1 MLLCTSTALS
11 AATWQGTVFN
21 DSNGNGRR
29 DGGEAGIAGVAVSNG
44 AAVVRTDAAGRY
56 VLNGE
61 GEGFVFVV
69 KPRGWRIPV
78 EGSNLPAF
86 YRRLAGGPGAPGDGR
101 SEMGDRGVVRVPS
114 PGESPRQGSA
124 GATSGNPG
132 NQQPSMPS
140 AQSSGAGAGTQNPGA
155 ALDFPL
161 VAAVEPDAFRA
172 LVFADTQVGSEKEI
186 GYLERTIIDGIVN
199 DRGGPEGQRVGG
211 SDNRGRA
218 SGPALPPAAALP
230 SDPQT
235 LRSSDPRI
243 AFGVTLGDVT
253 NDKPELYD
261 ALNRAIAR
269 IGVPWYPLLGNH
281 DLDLGAMQDRGSAA
295 TFEAKYGPST
305 HAFQYGQVL
314 FVALNNVRYQG
325 GLRYLGGLTDGQ
337 FGWIEQLLAGTPRE
351 TLVVVMMHIPWFFN
365 DPANNATFR
374 LADRARLFGLLAGRP
389 NLLLLSGHSHYQ
401 RHVFYTAAEGWTGA
415 VPLHEYNVAAA
426 SGGFWGGPPDA
437 SGIPIATQWDGT
449 PHGYAILSFD
459 GTKPPQMDYR
469 AARKAPDDQIGLWG
483 PAVVALKQGFV
494 SFYANVYNGHEGWK
508 IEARVDDRTWGPMRK
523 VVDWDPG
530 YAAQYLA
537 QDAGPA
543 PAPTP
548 RLPDPLVNY
557 HLWRAYL
564 PADLAAGPHTIEV
577 RATDPAG
584 MIYTARRDVIIR

>member
-1 MLLCTSTALS
+1 MKLGRGLGCIGLACVASAS

-21 DSNGNGRR
+21 DANRNGHR
-29 DGGEAGIAGVAVSNG
+29 DPGETGIADVAVSNG
-44 AAVVRTDAAGRY
+44 AAVVRTDTTGHY
-56 VLNGE
+56 SIE
-61 GEGFVFVV
+61 GDGDGFLFVV
-69 KPRGWRIPV
+69 KPRNWSVPLGAQ
-78 EGSNLPAF
+78 NLPQS
-86 YRRLAGGPGAPGDGR
+86 YRRLSEVGLPRPGGRDEDPPNPGRVIDPALPLNQTADGRGQMPAAGG
-101 SEMGDRGVVRVPS
+101 SS
-114 PGESPRQGSA
+114 LSSA
-124 GATSGNPG
+124 LLPLSSATV
-132 NQQPSMPS
+132 
-140 AQSSGAGAGTQNPGA
+140 
-155 ALDFPL
+155 DFPL
-161 VAAVEPDAFRA
+161 LPAPEPDRFRI
-172 LVFADTQVGSEKEI
+172 LVFADTQVGSEKEV
-186 GYLERTIIDGIVN
+186 GYLERTIIDPI
-199 DRGGPEGQRVGG
+199 VGG
-211 SDNRGRA
+211 NAQRS
-218 SGPALPPAAALP
+218 
-230 SDPQT
+230 T
-235 LRSSDPRI
+235 LNAQRSSVGTQNPELKTQNPESYALGI
-243 AFGVTLGDVT
+243 TLGDVV
-253 NDKPELYD
+253 NDRPELYD

-269 IGVPWYPLLGNH
+269 IGVPWYPLIGNH

-337 FGWIEQLLAGTPRE
+337 FGFIGQLLAGTPRE

-365 DPANNATFR
+365 DPANNVTFR
-374 LADRARLFGLLAGRP
+374 MADRARLFGLLAGRP

-415 VPLHEYNVAAA
+415 TPLHEYNVAAA

-459 GTKPPQMDYR
+459 GTKPPQLDYR

-508 IEARVDDRTWGPMRK
+508 IEARVDDRIFNPMRK
-523 VVDWDPG
+523 VVDWDPA

-537 QDAGPA
+537 QDAGPN
-543 PAPTP
+543 PSPSP

-564 PADLAAGPHTIEV
+564 PSDLVEGTHTIEV

-584 MIYTARRDVIIR
+584 MIYTAKRGVIIR